1 MPRVLVVEDSV
12 VFSSLVKK
20 EIESKLSMTVTLTKS
35 YAETEKLLADME
47 EENFFSED
55 NFFIAV
61 LDLNLPDA
69 PPGKIVDLIRSKSMP
84 AIVFT
89 GESDDKIREL
99 ILSKEIVD
107 YVYKRGRPDIQYLV
121 SLIKRIHANQFI
133 NILVVDDSTVFRT
146 KMCTLL
152 ELHQYKV
159 IQAGDGMEALK
170 KMQEH
175 TDIALV
181 ITDYEMPKMDGFTLT
196 QKIREKH
203 EKNEVAII
211 GVSSRGGDQGF
222 SARFLK
228 NGAND
233 FITKPFI
240 AEEFYCRVAQN
251 VENIEN
257 YRRLKQVESELQ
269 AYKEAAA
276 NSDKK

>member
-1 MPRVLVVEDSV
+1 MPRVLVVEDSG
-12 VFSSLVKK
+12 VFSSLVKR
-20 EIESKLSMTVTLTKS
+20 EIESKLNMTVTLTKS

-69 PPGKIVDLIRSKSMP
+69 PSGKIVDLIRSKSMP
-84 AIVFT
+84 AIIFT

-99 ILSKEIVD
+99 IMSKEIVD

-159 IQAGDGMEALK
+159 IQAGDGIEALK

-175 TDIALV
+175 PDIALV
-181 ITDYEMPKMDGFTLT
+181 ITDYEMPIMDGFALT
-196 QKIREKH
+196 QKIRVKH

-211 GVSSRGGDQGF
+211 GVSSRGSDQGF

-257 YRRLKQVESELQ
+257 YRRLKQVESELLRH
-269 AYKEAAA
+269 KE
-276 NSDKK
+276 SVK

>member
-20 EIESKLSMTVTLTKS
+20 EIEAKLGMMVTLTKS

-69 PPGKIVDLIRSKSMP
+69 PSGKIVDLIRSKNMP

-99 ILSKEIVD
+99 IWSKEIVD

-121 SLIKRIHANQFI
+121 SLIKRIHSNQFI
-133 NILVVDDSTVFRT
+133 KILVVDDSTVFRT
-146 KMCTLL
+146 KVSTLL

-159 IQAGDGMEALK
+159 VQASDGIEALK
-170 KMQEH
+170 KIQEH
-175 TDIALV
+175 PDIALV
-181 ITDYEMPKMDGFTLT
+181 ITDYEMPKMDGFALT

-203 EKNEVAII
+203 EKHELAII
-211 GVSSRGGDQGF
+211 GISSRSDQGF

-240 AEEFYCRVAQN
+240 SEEFYCRVNQN

-257 YRRLKQVESELQ
+257 YRRLKQVEGELQ
-269 AYKEAAA
+269 RYKDAAS
-276 NSDKK
+276 NSNES